1 MTKALQVVRAKNDLL
16 IFLLCW
22 NNNPNVKPVNQFFFL
37 TLLFTIQM
45 WIIYYIISHFNEY
58 INHSYD

>member
-37 TLLFTIQM
+37 LCCSP
-45 WIIYYIISHFNEY
+45 YKCG
-58 INHSYD
+58 